1 MLCCDTPELVAK
13 FQQHKHDHLLHER
26 PACVAGLAAHAWLH
40 LCCHLCHG
48 IWSQSDLTEA
58 DLLPT
63 FMLLPGLPAVTA
75 DRIMATHHHR
85 QRWGC
90 PWPAAQLLMERVF
103 FAEVGF
109 HIWCRFA
116 QGGDLEDW
124 LINIREKARID
135 FPSRAH
141 ECVPYTAPQQAQAVS
156 MIRDIFQV
164 CSAPS
169 PCDLLTSACCR
180 CSIPILSCSPE
191 KSTFHLARL
200 PIHDCSY

>member
-1 MLCCDTPELVAK
+1 MHANIIHYGSTAFPGAYVCMLTLFLE
-13 FQQHKHDHLLHER
+13 
-26 PACVAGLAAHAWLH
+26 
-40 LCCHLCHG
+40 
-48 IWSQSDLTEA
+48 
-58 DLLPT
+58 
-63 FMLLPGLPAVTA
+63 
-75 DRIMATHHHR
+75 
-85 QRWGC
+85 
-90 PWPAAQLLMERVF
+90 AAQLLQQRVL

-124 LINIREKARID
+124 LVNIREKARID

-141 ECVPYTAPQQAQAVS
+141 ECIPYTPPQQAQVVS

-180 CSIPILSCSPE
+180 CSIPILSCSFE
-191 KSTFHLARL
+191 EGHFSLGSAA
-200 PIHDCSY
+200 DA